1 MNAVRP
7 LWPKSKALSLD
18 FFFAAMRRLRLW
30 RHRLQSGLQRCVHT
44 LPYFLGFLNLLF
56 LQIQMIHANRL
67 RWLILTLMVVFL
79 DRLSKAAIEA
89 KTAEGWHHEL
99 IRNFIYLV
107 HSKNPG
113 IAFSIFADS
122 NSHWVRYL
130 LIAGSLV
137 VIAIIAWYLVAAD
150 GVSSR
155 AAAGL
160 ALLLGGATGNL
171 TDRVLHGAV
180 TDFFEVLFG
189 SYRYP
194 AFNVADSAITIGAI
208 LILLDVLFSKPSRP
222 NAISKAR

>member
-1 MNAVRP
+1 VWQVRADR
-7 LWPKSKALSLD
+7 LFD
-18 FFFAAMRRLRLW
+18 FLCLFNFIDLRIL
-30 RHRLQSGLQRCVHT
+30 
-44 LPYFLGFLNLLF
+44 
-56 LQIQMIHANRL
+56 MIHTSRL
-67 RWLILTLMVVFL
+67 RWLILTLVVVFL

-89 KTAEGWHHEL
+89 STVEGWRHE
-99 IRNFIYLV
+99 IVHNFIYIV

-122 NSHWVRYL
+122 TSNWVKYL

-137 VIAIIAWYLVAAD
+137 VIVILAWYLVAAK

-160 ALLLGGATGNL
+160 TLLLGGATGNL
-171 TDRVLHGAV
+171 TDRILHGAV

-208 LILLDVLFSKPSRP
+208 LILLDVFLPSREVP
-222 NAISKAR
+222 KPTHKS

>member
-1 MNAVRP
+1 
-7 LWPKSKALSLD
+7 
-18 FFFAAMRRLRLW
+18 MRRLSLW
-30 RHRLQSGLQRCVHT
+30 QHRLQSVLHDCVHT
-44 LPYFLGFLNLLF
+44 LPYFLCFLNLLF

-67 RWLILTLMVVFL
+67 RWLILTFMVVFL

-99 IRNFIYLV
+99 IHNVIYLV

-208 LILLDVLFSKPSRP
+208 LILLDLLFSKPSRP
-222 NAISKAR
+222 NAISKVGKQRFQRKSEAPPGNTRPGLD